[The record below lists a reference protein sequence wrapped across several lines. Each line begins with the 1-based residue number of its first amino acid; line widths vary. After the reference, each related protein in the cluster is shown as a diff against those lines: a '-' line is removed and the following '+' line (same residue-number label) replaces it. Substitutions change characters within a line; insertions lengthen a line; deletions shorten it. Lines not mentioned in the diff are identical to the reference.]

1 MPTESRPGAG
11 DGRSCPACGSPNTQQ
26 ASAVVEERIRNTIAA
41 HWAKAPGPRGPD
53 GRWLGKAIIVWAG
66 ALTLSLVTSTSHIIA
81 TWTWGALLI
90 AALLLGAWADRGA
103 ARQRGWIDPLRR
115 AADVARQA
123 RERDAARAP
132 TGHVA
137 GAAVGDEAEPE
148 RVCLHCGH
156 RFVPA
161 RTVVTA
167 A

>member
-1 MPTESRPGAG
+1 MPTESRRGAG

-26 ASAVVEERIRNTIAA
+26 ASAVAEERIRNTIAA

-66 ALTLSLVTSTSHIIA
+66 ALTLALVTSTSHVIDA
-81 TWTWGALLI
+81 WAWGALLI
-90 AALLLGAWADRGA
+90 AALVLGAWADRSA

-115 AADVARQA
+115 AADVAQEA
-123 RERDAARAP
+123 RERDAVSP
-132 TGHVA
+132 DA
-137 GAAVGDEAEPE
+137 GRGVRTAGDEAEPE

>member
-1 MPTESRPGAG
+1 MPTEPRQGAG

-26 ASAVVEERIRNTIAA
+26 VSAVVEERIRNTIAA

-66 ALTLSLVTSTSHIIA
+66 ALTLSLVTSTSHVIDA
-81 TWTWGALLI
+81 WAWAALLV
-90 AALLLGAWADRGA
+90 AALLLGAWADRAA

-123 RERDAARAP
+123 RERDAARPDAAR
-132 TGHVA
+132 VA
-137 GAAVGDEAEPE
+137 GTALGDEAERE
-148 RVCLHCGH
+148 RICLHCGH

-161 RTVVTA
+161 RTVVSVT
-167 A
+167 